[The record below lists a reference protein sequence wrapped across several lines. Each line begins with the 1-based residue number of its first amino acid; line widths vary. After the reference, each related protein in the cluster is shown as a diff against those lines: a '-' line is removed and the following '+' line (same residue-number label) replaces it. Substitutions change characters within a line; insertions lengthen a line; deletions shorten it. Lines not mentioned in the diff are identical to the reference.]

1 MLPSS
6 IAAWVKPP
14 CGKAGPRSLL
24 SHDRPPE
31 AHSPGPRDRRVRTE
45 QVGIAAARRH
55 GGEQEERHDS
65 SVPSH
70 DRGRAGDR
78 RLRKSGTSGN
88 SEPRSRSGGY
98 GLTTARPRRASRS
111 APCRNHTHRASR
123 GRMRE
128 HARRSIYAEN
138 NRAES
143 RRKLFRRMLRKILV
157 SCASHRTKR
166 SRHFHNL
173 HSTNAIRRTRTA

>member
-1 MLPSS
+1 MMPPSS

-14 CGKAGPRSLL
+14 CGKAGPRSPLL
-24 SHDRPPE
+24 HDRPPE
-31 AHSPGPRDRRVRTE
+31 AHSPGPRNRPVRTE

-70 DRGRAGDR
+70 DRGAPVTAGSGSRGRQEFGAAIPIR
-78 RLRKSGTSGN
+78 RLRSHDRKTKESVTKRAMQEPHASCISGTV
-88 SEPRSRSGGY
+88 
-98 GLTTARPRRASRS
+98 
-111 APCRNHTHRASR
+111 
-123 GRMRE
+123 RE

-143 RRKLFRRMLRKILV
+143 RRKLFPRILRKILV

-173 HSTNAIRRTRTA
+173 HSTNPIRRTRTA